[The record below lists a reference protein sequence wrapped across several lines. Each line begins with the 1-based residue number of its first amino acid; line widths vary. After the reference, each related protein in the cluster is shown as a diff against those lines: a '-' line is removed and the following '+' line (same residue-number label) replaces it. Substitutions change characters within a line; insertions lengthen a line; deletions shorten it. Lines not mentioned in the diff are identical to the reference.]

1 MSAAF
6 PNTAQGVALDN
17 VMQVGGVNRIG
28 QAKTKYFIS
37 CTGQEGTVIPV
48 GAMIQSNNRPLRT
61 FQAVSVSTISSS
73 NWRKL
78 SIRPIESISGEIT
91 FEFGVSRNATGGE
104 VGTHEGSSSITKK
117 MTVTSYSDAYSQMLA
132 ALQGFDALSKFGISV
147 SDELD
152 MQGNHSIVLRTAGAS
167 DSFLPHSAS
176 ISRCLR

>member
-1 MSAAF
+1 
-6 PNTAQGVALDN
+6 
-17 VMQVGGVNRIG
+17 
-28 QAKTKYFIS
+28 
-37 CTGQEGTVIPV
+37 
-48 GAMIQSNNRPLRT
+48 MIQSNNRPLRT

-152 MQGNHSIVLRTAGAS
+152 MQGNLSLIHI
-167 DSFLPHSAS
+167 
-176 ISRCLR
+176 